1 MLHNFRASRKILQ
14 KSKTLGSDILPPS
27 RQDAKR
33 RIKRH
38 HPTHGEVSEG
48 EIKNILL
55 RAFASLREIFRFFRL
70 RLCRAGIFATFV
82 VNVLFLFWLRL
93 RRARRFVVSR
103 ILPRKR

>member
-14 KSKTLGSDILPPS
+14 KSKTLESDILPPS

-70 RLCRAGIFATFV
+70 RLCCARIFVTFV
-82 VNVLFLFWLRL
+82 FDPIACRCSAS
-93 RRARRFVVSR
+93 RASKFNAMLQSDN
-103 ILPRKR
+103 

>member
-27 RQDAKR
+27 RQDANDGSNA
-33 RIKRH
+33 II
-38 HPTHGEVSEG
+38 PTHGEVSEG

-70 RLCRAGIFATFV
+70 RLCCAGSFV
-82 VNVLFLFWLRL
+82 VREIQRVSSDSPDDFALRGL
-93 RRARRFVVSR
+93 Q
-103 ILPRKR
+103 L

>member
-14 KSKTLGSDILPPS
+14 KSKTLESDILPPS

-48 EIKNILL
+48 EIKNVLL

-70 RLCRAGIFATFV
+70 RLCCAGSFVVGFPYLFGCGVLLCRAGYF
-82 VNVLFLFWLRL
+82 
-93 RRARRFVVSR
+93 
-103 ILPRKR
+103 